1 MSIELQPH
9 QKEAYEKVLEKFSK
23 SNRTAVIFP
32 TGCGKSFIALKL
44 LEDNKE
50 KRALF
55 ISPSH
60 EINRQLRS
68 YIEKYIGKD
77 KLPKLTLYLYQG
89 LLKMSDEVMRNLKP
103 EIIVMDEI
111 HRAGAEKWEEKVR
124 KLIEMYPNAKIL
136 GVTATPERMDEK
148 NMVEEMFEENI
159 ASEITLQEA
168 IRKGIVK
175 PPKYVTAI
183 YSFKKELDDIKN
195 KIVQCENTDKKNTL
209 IDKYNKAKNM
219 LDKADGLPEIFC
231 KNMTE
236 KNGKYI
242 VFCKDTNHIRKM
254 IEESKIW
261 LKDIDSNPEIYV
273 ATYENTKQANSRQIK
288 DFENSKTN
296 HLKLLFSVD
305 KLNEG
310 LHVEDIDGV
319 IMLRPTKSR
328 IIYLQQLG
336 RALSSDKNRKQPI
349 VFDIVNNC
357 IYQDLDREINDP
369 IRKGINSKNSQSRSR
384 VTSMQEIDNFK
395 ITGELKEFC
404 DIINGIKYDFV
415 KNAQMDNLK
424 EIKKWKDEHGDKLPK
439 RIENPKSKEEEI
451 EYNLARKQ
459 DKIKQKILKKYKG
472 MPEDDIPEDIYSI
485 IKFANNIGINLKT
498 ENVYLKNIKEI
509 EEWVKN
515 NGGRLPREIEKPK
528 TQEEEIEYKLA
539 RKKYKIKKMIL
550 EKYRNIP
557 KNEIPEDILE
567 IIEIADIIGMGIG
580 IETENP
586 YLKKIK
592 EISEWTNANRGN
604 LPKQIKNPK
613 TQEEL
618 KELQL
623 WSYINP
629 IKQRVLKKY
638 ANMDHEKLP
647 EDIQEII
654 RISDD
659 IGIAYKARIEGRQM
673 ANLIEIKEWS
683 NEHGGRLPKDRK
695 NSKNKEEMIESQLK
709 WKLDKIKSQILRPYA
724 DKPEEEI
731 PLDKL
736 EIIKFAEKIGIKY
749 EKLEDKNKKL
759 QALKEEKERLERE
772 YCKLKEDEIDIE
784 KE

>member
-23 SNRTAVIFP
+23 SNRTSVIFP

-89 LLKMSDEVMRNLKP
+89 LFKMSDEVMRNLKP

-124 KLIEMYPNAKIL
+124 KLIEMYPNAKVL

-195 KIVQCENTDKKNTL
+195 KIVQCENADKKNTL

-236 KNGKYI
+236 KSGKYI

-336 RALSSDKNRKQPI
+336 RVLSSDKNRKQPI

-404 DIINGIKYDFV
+404 DIVNGIKYDFV

-439 RIENPKSKEEEI
+439 RIENPKNKEEEI
-451 EYNLARKQ
+451 EYNLSRKQ

-498 ENVYLKNIKEI
+498 ESVYLKNIKEI

-528 TQEEEIEYKLA
+528 TQEEEIERKLA

-629 IKQRVLKKY
+629 IKQKVLKKY

-654 RISDD
+654 RIADD

-695 NSKNKEEMIESQLK
+695 YPKNKEEIIENQLK
-709 WKLDKIKSQILRPYA
+709 GKIDKIKSRILRPYA

-736 EIIKFAEKIGIKY
+736 EIIKFAEKMGIKY

-759 QALKEEKERLERE
+759 QALEEEKERLEKE
-772 YCKLKEDEIDIE
+772 YCKLKEDKIDIE